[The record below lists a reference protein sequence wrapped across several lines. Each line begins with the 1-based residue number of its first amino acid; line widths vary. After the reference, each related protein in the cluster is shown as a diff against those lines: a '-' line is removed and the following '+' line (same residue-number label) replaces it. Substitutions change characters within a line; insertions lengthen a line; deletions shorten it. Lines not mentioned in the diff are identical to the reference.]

1 MAVRDY
7 MDAVCRQR
15 EGWRIDGGMTG
26 TVTEPT
32 PAPVEGPSDAGRP
45 GRGWLPRRWPR
56 PPAPPLAL
64 GVYLGLALWLYA
76 PAWSSPADT
85 TLRGGGGDP
94 AIFIWFLR
102 WVPFALEHG
111 HDLLVSHHLNY
122 PDGVNLMWNTS
133 LPLAGLL
140 LAPVTALGGP
150 VLSYNLLL
158 VLGFALSAWCA
169 YLVILRFVPGHLAA
183 AAGGLVYGFSPAMRS
198 QASHPHMSLA
208 LLVPLLLLVLYELL
222 VVQGRSPWWAGVALG
237 LLAGCQ
243 LLLGEELL
251 AMTALLGFVLLVL
264 LVAGNLRRL
273 RGRIAHPLKAFAVAL
288 VVFAAIAAWPLAV
301 QFGGPQ
307 RVNGDVQQTAR
318 MSDLYSFVLPDAQ
331 QALAPAAAVR
341 RGSGLAGRSAY
352 LGIPLLL
359 VVAALALRRRAD
371 ALVRVSLALLVVSA
385 LLSLG
390 PSLLVG
396 GRDTGIRLPMALL
409 ERLPLLD
416 SLIPTRMAQLTALFA
431 GLLLALFLHSVW
443 RRGASWRVAAAVSGL
458 AVLAPLWPAR
468 PVPAEKVATPA
479 FFTGPAVRELPRD
492 GVALVLPFPYGS
504 SEAMT
509 WQAEAGMWFR
519 MPGGYFIGP
528 QPNGRPRFYATPTP
542 ASKAFTRIRV
552 GRGPPKLTAKLRQ
565 AVSGDFVRWRV
576 SNVIVGSMPHRT
588 VMVGFLTELLG
599 AKPELVDGVYLW
611 RDPVVRLTAP
621 AVANSAAD
629 PDTMP
634 RRLANS

>member
-1 MAVRDY
+1 LV
-7 MDAVCRQR
+7 
-15 EGWRIDGGMTG
+15 
-26 TVTEPT
+26 
-32 PAPVEGPSDAGRP
+32 
-45 GRGWLPRRWPR
+45 
-56 PPAPPLAL
+56 L
-64 GVYLGLALWLYA
+64 GAYLGLALWLYA

-85 TLRGGGGDP
+85 TLRGGAGDP

-102 WVPFALEHG
+102 WVPFALEQG
-111 HDLLVSHHLNY
+111 HDLLVSYHLNY

-158 VLGFALSAWCA
+158 VVGFALSAWCA

-198 QASHPHMSLA
+198 QGSHPHMSVA
-208 LLVPLLLLVLYELL
+208 LLAPLLLLVLYELL
-222 VVQGRSPWWAGVALG
+222 VDQRRSPWLAGAVLG

-243 LLLGEELL
+243 LLIGEELL
-251 AMTALLGFVLLVL
+251 AMTALLGLVLLVL
-264 LVAGNLRRL
+264 LVAGNLGRL
-273 RGRIAHPLKAFAVAL
+273 RERIAHPLKAFAVAL
-288 VVFAAIAAWPLAV
+288 VVFAVIAAWPLAV
-301 QFGGPQ
+301 QFRGPQ

-331 QALAPAAAVR
+331 QALAPAAVAR
-341 RGSGLAGRSAY
+341 RASGLSGRSAY

-359 VVAALALRRRAD
+359 VVTAIALRRWAD
-371 ALVRVSLALLVVSA
+371 ARVRVSLALLVVA
-385 LLSLG
+385 AVLSLG
-390 PSLLVG
+390 PSLQVD

-416 SLIPTRMAQLTALFA
+416 SLVPTRMAQLTALFA

-443 RRGASWRVAAAVSGL
+443 HRGGSWRVAAAVIGL
-458 AVLAPLWPAR
+458 AVLAPLWPTR
-468 PVPAEKVATPA
+468 PIPAQKVATPA
-479 FFTGPAVRELPRD
+479 FFTGAGVRELPRD

-509 WQAEAGMWFR
+509 WQAQAGMWFR

-542 ASKAFTRIRV
+542 ASKAFHRIRV
-552 GRGPPKLTAKLRQ
+552 GRPPPKLTARMRQ
-565 AVSGDFVRWRV
+565 TLARDFVRWRV
-576 SNVIVGSMPHRT
+576 SNVIVGPMPHRA

-599 AKPELVDGVYLW
+599 AKPELVDGVHLW
-611 RDPVVRLTAP
+611 RGPVVRLTGPGP
-621 AVANSAAD
+621 AGA
-629 PDTMP
+629 
-634 RRLANS
+634 R